1 MSRPFSLLTV
11 LILLSWTQ
19 GWGQTAYLLRLD
31 EGWQRMDPDSAKAAE
46 VELPVREEALSQLEL
61 SYVFCAPDSVA
72 GDSLYFY
79 LEGVAWTAEL
89 ILDSAYLGAQ
99 SRPFGP
105 WIIPIPRS
113 LLPPGTTHRLVLR
126 LEDGASFDWHPTP
139 FLGISQAPLL
149 LQKDQL
155 GPFQGA
161 GMPLAREADTVAIVA
176 PYYRSSAFV
185 FDSLEAA
192 LNLLPLYKNGIQK
205 VFFPFPAGHRLQ
217 RMCREL
223 GFEEVKVL
231 SDTQHICLINA
242 YPYES
247 RHFLTQERF
256 WLDEQAY
263 RTSSYGDAF
272 RLGQKARREE
282 PGLGLV
288 FMILFPLLS
297 AFLIKLS
304 NPGFFLDQRAIL
316 FNPKLNLG
324 GAIDLTAS
332 NTGLLGILILLKSL
346 NLAIFLS
353 LIVYYVLRENQW
365 EQLNLLRD
373 WSLLNQWFYGSEN
386 LWQIFQRSLLL
397 VVLWF
402 MLKNLLLSLVG
413 WSYRVKSLVA
423 GLMSLEVVA
432 AFPMILFLG
441 IPIALIL
448 FMPSIW
454 GGWLIVLML
463 LLLSAYLLRKI
474 YVFYIG
480 LERLFTFSTAVKFLY
495 ICALNLMP
503 YVIWL

>member
-1 MSRPFSLLTV
+1 MCQRFFVLMV
-11 LILLSWTQ
+11 LILLGWAQ
-19 GWGQTAYLLRLD
+19 GWGQSGYLLRFD
-31 EGWQRMDPDSAKAAE
+31 KDWQRMDQDSTTAID
-46 VELPVREEALSQLEL
+46 LPVREEGLAQLEL
-61 SYVFCAPDSVA
+61 SHAFCVPDSLE
-72 GDSLYFY
+72 GDTLYFY
-79 LEGVAWTAEL
+79 LEGVAWMAEL

-99 SRPFGP
+99 SRPFGA
-105 WIIPIPRS
+105 WVIPVPRS
-113 LLPPGTTHRLVLR
+113 LLPPGTTHHLVLR
-126 LEDGASFDWHPTP
+126 LEIGPSFDWHPTP
-139 FLGISQAPLL
+139 FLGMSQAPYLL
-149 LQKDQL
+149 EKDQL
-155 GPFQGA
+155 APFQRA
-161 GMPLAREADTVAIVA
+161 GMPLAQEADTVAIVA
-176 PYYRSSAFV
+176 PFYRSSGFV
-185 FDSLEAA
+185 FDYQEAA
-192 LNLLPLYKNGIQK
+192 LNLLPVHKQGLQK
-205 VFFPFPAGHRLQ
+205 VFFPFPADHRLQ

-231 SDTQHICLINA
+231 SDTQCICLINA

-247 RHFLTQERF
+247 RHFFTQERF
-256 WLDEQAY
+256 WIDDQAY

-272 RLGQKARREE
+272 HLGNKARLEA

-297 AFLIKLS
+297 TFLIKLF
-304 NPGFFLDQRAIL
+304 NPGFFQDQRAIL

-353 LIVYYVLRENQW
+353 LVIYYVLRENQW

-402 MLKNLLLSLVG
+402 VLKNLLLSWVG
-413 WSYRVKSLVA
+413 WIYRVKNLVA

-432 AFPMILFLG
+432 AFPLILFLG

-448 FMPSIW
+448 FIPSIW
-454 GGWLIVLML
+454 GGWMIVMML